1 MGTDVPIFALP
12 PDPVY
17 GGRVP
22 VGFCNI
28 SGAQNLSG
36 FYRFI
41 PGHFVVADFVS
52 LASPYRTKLAHSIA
66 PPLQRKPALLGFALG
81 AAFGGLF
88 GWKIIVSA
96 VLQLRLN
103 LPSRRRLV
111 LSRRARPPGRAAYIC
126 GPASVRPLRKEGSGF
141 CVRRRGGSVT
151 RPSGFRQVGG
161 RGDPC
166 GRLLFPCRT
175 T

>member
-36 FYRFI
+36 FPRFL
-41 PGHFVVADFVS
+41 PGHWALVWRKISAGAVS
-52 LASPYRTKLAHSIA
+52 H
-66 PPLQRKPALLGFALG
+66 QRLTF
-81 AAFGGLF
+81 
-88 GWKIIVSA
+88 
-96 VLQLRLN
+96 
-103 LPSRRRLV
+103 PSRRRLV

-126 GPASVRPLRKEGSGF
+126 GPASVWLLRKEGSGF